1 LGPAAPGAADD
12 GALGRA
18 VGGERRPTGGRL
30 GPVRLG
36 SAAQPRR
43 AALPAPAAGPLSR
56 DGGRTRAPAT
66 AARLVAVV
74 YAALLAAVT
83 LLPTRWRSDLARWP
97 DNWRPQLVPLWTL
110 VAGIAD
116 GDRRLATLAGAV
128 GNVLLFVPLG
138 FLVPLVLPRLD
149 RRWRVLTV
157 GAGVSLLVEL
167 AQLPMPGV
175 RRADVND
182 LLMNVAGTALGFFLY
197 ALASR
202 ADSRR

>member
-1 LGPAAPGAADD
+1 MY
-12 GALGRA
+12 
-18 VGGERRPTGGRL
+18 V
-30 GPVRLG
+30 
-36 SAAQPRR
+36 
-43 AALPAPAAGPLSR
+43 
-56 DGGRTRAPAT
+56 
-66 AARLVAVV
+66 
-74 YAALLAAVT
+74 ALLASVT
-83 LLPTRWRSDLARWP
+83 LLPIRWRSDLARWP
-97 DNWRPQLVPLWTL
+97 DNWHPQLVPLWNL
-110 VAGIAD
+110 MAGIAD
-116 GDRRLATLAGAV
+116 GDRRLATLAGAA

-157 GAGVSLLVEL
+157 GAGVSLLIEL

-182 LLMNVAGTALGFFLY
+182 LLLNVAGTALGWLLY

>member
-1 LGPAAPGAADD
+1 VA
-12 GALGRA
+12 
-18 VGGERRPTGGRL
+18 
-30 GPVRLG
+30 
-36 SAAQPRR
+36 
-43 AALPAPAAGPLSR
+43 
-56 DGGRTRAPAT
+56 RTRTAAT

-74 YAALLAAVT
+74 YAALLASVT
-83 LLPTRWRSDLARWP
+83 LLPIRWRPELARWP
-97 DNWRPQLVPLWTL
+97 DNRQPQLVPLWNL

-116 GDRRLATLAGAV
+116 GDRRLATLAGAA

-138 FLVPLVLPRLD
+138 FLVPLLLPRL
-149 RRWRVLTV
+149 RRGWRVLAA

-182 LLMNVAGTALGFFLY
+182 LLMNVAGTALGLFLY

-202 ADSRR
+202 AGSRR